1 MLEAGKRQ
9 AERRASRL
17 QAASCAAGEVRSCGD
32 VVRCKQFEKLS
43 NNSSARAPG
52 AEFARAHR
60 QWAGSVRTQS
70 WLLTP
75 ALSLPGFL
83 LSCGA
88 RLVAASGRSA
98 VKRDPVSAP
107 CHVLRSLRHVS
118 ESRALGAPAP
128 GLQQHHSDMQ
138 WQHPADQS
146 SQ

>member
-1 MLEAGKRQ
+1 M

-17 QAASCAAGEVRSCGD
+17 QAASCAAGDVRSCGD
-32 VVRCKQFEKLS
+32 DVRCKQFENS
-43 NNSSARAPG
+43 NYSSASAPRA
-52 AEFARAHR
+52 EIARAHR

-70 WLLTP
+70 WLLYPP

-107 CHVLRSLRHVS
+107 WSCPTV
-118 ESRALGAPAP
+118 P
-128 GLQQHHSDMQ
+128 
-138 WQHPADQS
+138 
-146 SQ
+146 